1 MSPPVITALLINLL
15 SATLLFALLLLMLNE
30 MRVLER
36 RIDMILVASS
46 QASEASAADVA
57 NAEKKE
63 EESVTG
69 GESWNAR

>member
-1 MSPPVITALLINLL
+1 MSPPIITALLINLF

-36 RIDMILVASS
+36 RIDMIFVASS

-57 NAEKKE
+57 DVANAEKKE
-63 EESVTG
+63 DESVTG
-69 GESWNAR
+69 GGN